1 MYHFRCPIKIFLRG
15 HVMDENKNITIDDAM
30 EKLKNMEKNL
40 KSAED
45 NSLVW
50 ITFPYSPS
58 NLKVIKRSLKVL
70 GWDETEYTL
79 NFDENLIFLEKDV
92 YEIQ

>member
-1 MYHFRCPIKIFLRG
+1 
-15 HVMDENKNITIDDAM
+15 MDENKNITIEDALD
-30 EKLKNMEKNL
+30 KLKNMEKNL

-58 NLKVIKRSLKVL
+58 NLKIIKRSLKVL
-70 GWDETEYTL
+70 GWDESEYNL

>member
-1 MYHFRCPIKIFLRG
+1 
-15 HVMDENKNITIDDAM
+15 MDENKNITIDDAM